1 MRVVVDTNVIVSGLI
16 SSRGAPA
23 RIVDAIL
30 DQQVIPVFSKET
42 FSELLAVLQRRKFN
56 RYFAAA
62 GLSIQSFSANL
73 SAVAEFVE
81 VRPVRAA
88 IRDPKDRPMLE
99 VAGSAPPPDF
109 IVTGDKDF
117 VEHQYGG
124 VLVLSPAAFCRVA
137 LPPNK

>member
-1 MRVVVDTNVIVSGLI
+1 VRVVVDTNVIVSGLI

-62 GLSIQSFSANL
+62 GLSIQS
-73 SAVAEFVE
+73 AVAEFAE